1 MDLMTFSCYKVCG
14 QAFLLKVHPSPPSQL
29 MASFENSGSPVQVNG
44 LQVTVGPNDHHV
56 RKEKN
61 IELGQKWEG
70 DFGVNWETNDDGD
83 LEVVVEWTLVDMR
96 KDFSVESSTV
106 EDQAVKTPALKSWV
120 LESIFKDGMEDT
132 DFTLVCNDG
141 VEVPVHKV
149 VMKGTSEYSKA
160 MMKPEH
166 AERGRRA

>member
-1 MDLMTFSCYKVCG
+1 MASG

-132 DFTLVCNDG
+132 DFTLV
-141 VEVPVHKV
+141 
-149 VMKGTSEYSKA
+149 
-160 MMKPEH
+160 
-166 AERGRRA
+166 

>member
-1 MDLMTFSCYKVCG
+1 
-14 QAFLLKVHPSPPSQL
+14 
-29 MASFENSGSPVQVNG
+29 MASLENSGSPVRVNG
-44 LQVTVGPNDHHV
+44 LQVTVGPHDHHV

-83 LEVVVEWTLVDMR
+83 LEMVEMK

-120 LESIFKDGMEDT
+120 LES
-132 DFTLVCNDG
+132 
-141 VEVPVHKV
+141 PVLESYHSAILN
-149 VMKGTSEYSKA
+149 G
-160 MMKPEH
+160 
-166 AERGRRA
+166 GQFLI